1 MGNYVVNQYFIERW
15 PSDCIYQSQ
24 KAIMKKLILIL
35 APVAFSF
42 ALACDNAQ
50 DRYLDLQSGEKVAIE
65 KDPETGKMV
74 NVETKKPVYIYV
86 DTKSKDT
93 IYGPTGQVIN
103 GHVIKVSDG
112 VYKYDGDG
120 DFKVKD
126 GDYKMKV
133 EKDGD
138 IKIKDGD
145 KKVKVDG
152 ETGEKKVKKDN

>member
-1 MGNYVVNQYFIERW
+1 
-15 PSDCIYQSQ
+15 
-24 KAIMKKLILIL
+24 MKKLILIL

-42 ALACDNAQ
+42 ALACDSAEE
-50 DRYLDLQSGEKVAIE
+50 RYLDLQSGEKVNIE

-74 NVETKKPVYIYV
+74 NAETKAPVYIYV

-103 GHVIKVSDG
+103 GHVIKVSEG

-120 DFKVKD
+120 DYKLKVEED
-126 GDYKMKV
+126 GDY
-133 EKDGD
+133 
-138 IKIKDGD
+138 KIKDGD